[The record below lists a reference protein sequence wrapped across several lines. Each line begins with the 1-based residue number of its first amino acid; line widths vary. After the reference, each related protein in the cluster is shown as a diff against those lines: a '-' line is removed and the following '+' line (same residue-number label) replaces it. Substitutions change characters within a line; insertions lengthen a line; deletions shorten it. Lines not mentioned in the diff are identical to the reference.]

1 MTVPAWAG
9 LVVAYLLGSLP
20 SAYLLVRIAGRG
32 DVRRIGSGNVGA
44 TNALRAAGL
53 PVALAV
59 LLLDLGKGV
68 AAVLLMRLVTGNPAW
83 AAAAAFA
90 AIVGH
95 CFPVWLRF
103 SGGKG
108 VATLIGAYALIAP
121 GALAA
126 AAGVWVAV
134 FAATRTVAAGSLAA
148 AAALPVAL
156 HVIGAPRPEVL
167 GCTAAAA
174 LVVIWRHRE
183 NLARLVR
190 GEEPRIGGRD
200 R

>member
-1 MTVPAWAG
+1 MTVEPWAA
-9 LVVAYLLGSLP
+9 LVVAHLFGSLP
-20 SAYLLVRIAGRG
+20 SAYLLVRLAGRG

-44 TNALRAAGL
+44 TNAMRAAGW
-53 PVALAV
+53 PIALVV

-68 AAVLLMRLVTGNPAW
+68 VAVVLMRLITASPAW
-83 AAAAAFA
+83 AAAAALA
-90 AIVGH
+90 AIAGH

-121 GALAA
+121 GVLAA

-134 FAATRTVAAGSLAA
+134 FAVTRTVAAGSLAA

-156 HVIGAPRPEVL
+156 YVIDAPRPEVM
-167 GCTAAAA
+167 GCTVIAA
-174 LVVIWRHRE
+174 LVVIWRHGD

-190 GEEPRIGGRD
+190 GEEPRIGGRNT
-200 R
+200 